1 MIGAMLAGVLVASP
15 ASADDDESKEAA
27 SSRLNSVVGSCYTS
41 SGSIGGGRVELDAQA
56 FDGEL
61 VSLMFTSELGNTE
74 FADCLC
80 RRAPGALGIWSGQVE
95 GGGLLS
101 LPFALGNVVSTDPE
115 SRECYLELEV
125 SEEVHEEVILP
136 AGLLAVSKLKAK
148 GSLEA
153 DVVSTT
159 LTEAHD
165 TLERCYRA
173 DLIRWPS
180 YSGNAKLEM
189 YVAADGSVSVA
200 RIDGL
205 AYNSISNCQIQ
216 HLLQMSWPTAEDG
229 TTITAKL
236 AYTVGE

>member
-1 MIGAMLAGVLVASP
+1 MIGAMLAGVLIASP
-15 ASADDDESKEAA
+15 ASADDEAKEAA
-27 SSRLNSVVGSCYTS
+27 SSRLNSVVGSCFAS

-74 FADCLC
+74 FSDCLC
-80 RRAPGALGIWSGQVE
+80 RRAVGALGIWSSQVE

-101 LPFALGNVVSTDPE
+101 LPFVLGSVVSTDPE
-115 SRECYLELEV
+115 QRECYLELAAP
-125 SEEVHEEVILP
+125 EEVKEEAILP
-136 AGLLAVSKLKAK
+136 AGQLTLSKLKAN
-148 GSLEA
+148 GFLTDE
-153 DVVSTT
+153 VVSAT
-159 LTEAHD
+159 LASAHD
-165 TLERCYRA
+165 PLERCYRA
-173 DLIRWPS
+173 DLIRWPEYADS
-180 YSGNAKLEM
+180 AKLEM

-205 AYNSISNCQIQ
+205 TYNSISNCQIQ

>member
-1 MIGAMLAGVLVASP
+1 MIGAMLAGVLIASP
-15 ASADDDESKEAA
+15 ASADDDEAKEAA
-27 SSRLNSVVGSCYTS
+27 SSRLNSVVGSCFAS

-101 LPFALGNVVSTDPE
+101 QPFVLGSVVSTDPE
-115 SRECYLELEV
+115 QRECYLELEAV
-125 SEEVHEEVILP
+125 EEVKEEIILP
-136 AGLLAVSKLKAK
+136 AGQIALSKLKAK
-148 GSLEA
+148 GALSA
-153 DVVSTT
+153 DVVSAT
-159 LTEAHD
+159 LAEAHD

-173 DLIRWPS
+173 DLIRWPQ
-180 YSGNAKLEM
+180 YSDSAKLEM
-189 YVAADGSVSVA
+189 YIAADGSVSVA
-200 RIDGL
+200 RIEGL
-205 AYNSISNCQIQ
+205 TYNSISNCQIQ
-216 HLLQMSWPTAEDG
+216 HLLQMSWPAAEDG

-236 AYTVGE
+236 AYTLGE